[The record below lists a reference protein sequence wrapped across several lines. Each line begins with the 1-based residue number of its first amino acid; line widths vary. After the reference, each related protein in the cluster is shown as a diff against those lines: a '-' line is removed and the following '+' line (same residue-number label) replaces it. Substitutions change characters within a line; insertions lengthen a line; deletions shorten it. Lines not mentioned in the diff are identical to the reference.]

1 MINFATN
8 NIMIVAF
15 LGESVKEYQA
25 KYQQLLAELKFTCP
39 ICNHKCHNHGWY
51 KRKTC
56 NGDEVITI
64 KLLRLKC
71 TNCSRTHAVIPDFLR
86 PKARYLQQIREKAV
100 TACHLMKVP
109 IEKATINGQA
119 AETTR
124 RWLKQ
129 FKDKLVTVVSAIR
142 SILARYGQYDTIPK
156 NESYCQIVSMS
167 RKLVAIL
174 GGIPE
179 RSSLFGLINIFLS
192 THGLQI
198 WI

>member
-1 MINFATN
+1 
-8 NIMIVAF
+8 MIVAF

-25 KYQQLLAELKFTCP
+25 KYQQLLAELKVICP

-56 NGDEVITI
+56 NGDETI
-64 KLLRLKC
+64 IIKILRLKC
-71 TNCSRTHAVIPDFLR
+71 TNCNRTHAVIPDMLR

-100 TACHLMKVP
+100 TACHIMTVP
-109 IEKATINGQA
+109 IEKATIKGQA

-129 FKDKLVTVVSAIR
+129 FKDKLLTVVPAMG

-156 NESYCQIVSMS
+156 NESYCQLVVLS
-167 RKLVAIL
+167 RRLTAIL

-179 RSSLFGLINIFLS
+179 GTSFFGLINIFLS
-192 THGLQI
+192 THGIQI